1 MAGGLVKSW
10 SSTQKCIALS
20 VGEAEYVACAKAA
33 AEGLHLA
40 SLLSDLG
47 VPGVR
52 VKVCVDSSTAKSLA
66 ERSGLGGARH
76 MDIRL
81 LWLQA
86 CVKKGEV
93 SIQTVIGTENPAD
106 ALTKPLGHEALEL
119 AARRLN
125 GYFPPVRLR
134 PR

>member
-1 MAGGLVKSW
+1 M
-10 SSTQKCIALS
+10 
-20 VGEAEYVACAKAA
+20 
-33 AEGLHLA
+33 
-40 SLLSDLG
+40 
-47 VPGVR
+47 
-52 VKVCVDSSTAKSLA
+52 CVDSSTAKSLD
-66 ERSGLGGARH
+66 ERSGLGRARH

-93 SIQTVIGTENPAD
+93 SIQKDMGTENPAD
-106 ALTKPLGHEALEL
+106 ALTKPLGHEAPES
-119 AARRLN
+119 AARLLN